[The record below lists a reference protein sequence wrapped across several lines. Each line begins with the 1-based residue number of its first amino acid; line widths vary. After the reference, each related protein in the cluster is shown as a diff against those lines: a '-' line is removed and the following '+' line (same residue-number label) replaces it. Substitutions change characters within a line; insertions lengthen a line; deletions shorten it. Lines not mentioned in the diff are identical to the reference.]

1 MIARRCRLSFL
12 NAQAALDALPRVVEI
27 MAEELHWTP
36 ARAKEETAKATAFL
50 GSMGLPPNATPR
62 RISSEPR
69 TVVECFEGVLGVKRA
84 GERRRRA
91 AQEMIYSRAQ
101 FEAGEVEALRTA
113 FGGKAHA
120 EDASAP
126 AKLETKEVYELVKGL
141 PGFEEVRLKDC
152 DYVLEEAGFARQPAV
167 DFDEF
172 VEVCAPPF
180 LPCLFALA
188 C

>member
-1 MIARRCRLSFL
+1 M
-12 NAQAALDALPRVVEI
+12 
-27 MAEELHWTP
+27 
-36 ARAKEETAKATAFL
+36 
-50 GSMGLPPNATPR
+50 
-62 RISSEPR
+62 
-69 TVVECFEGVLGVKRA
+69 LGVKRA

-120 EDASAP
+120 EGASAP

-141 PGFEEVRLKDC
+141 PGFEEVRPKDC

-172 VEVCAPPF
+172 VEVRAPPF